1 MGILERVCGP
11 KGSLLARGLVYL
23 ASDIETIPA
32 MSQLTDNEKR
42 DVIKYLD
49 AGKPLPEKY
58 RFLLFSDAQ
67 EVELLWNGKTN
78 EVTNVVLPFQ
88 VIEQIDEP
96 RSDKKIG
103 LQDSLFDT
111 SGRQIT
117 GWTNKLI
124 WGDNK
129 LILSSLKNGPLR
141 KEIEAQGGL
150 KLIYIDP
157 PFDVG
162 ADFSMDITIG
172 DGDDEESFTKK
183 PSVIEEIAYRD
194 TWGKGADSFIAMI
207 YERLKLMHDLLADEG
222 SIYVHCD
229 YRVSAFMKLVL
240 DEVFGKDNYVNEIA
254 WEKIKAVKAQSI
266 GFGNVKDSI
275 FLYKKSEKTKFNAIK
290 VAHDPEY
297 IKTMYRYRE
306 TDGRIYRLHDFTQTG
321 QGEPRQFGE
330 RGVLNPPNGKHW
342 IWSQV
347 RIDYGMKNNLIV
359 FSKSGIPQVKR
370 YLDEVEGQA
379 VSDLWTDIN
388 PLGSVSSERNDYP
401 TQKPEE
407 LIERIIKAS
416 SNEGDLVADF
426 FCGSGT
432 TLAVAEKL
440 GRKWIGSD
448 LGKFGIHTSRKR
460 LIGVQRE
467 LKKEG
472 KNFRAFEI
480 LNVGRYERDNFLK
493 INNDLRAE
501 EKAKQAERKEKEFV
515 RLIISAYKAEPVNS
529 FRTLVGKKRDRLVA
543 VGPIN
548 APVSEKLVQQIVEE
562 CEKMKITK
570 VDVLGFDWE
579 MGFDRHE
586 FRGSGID
593 IAFKVIPR
601 EVFDKKAVEK
611 GQVKFYDVAFIEAKP
626 IIKGKVN
633 SKELSIELTDFS
645 VFYNQ
650 DDSGEVE
657 EALRPGGV
665 KIIVENGQVVKMLKD
680 KVTELIEKEV
690 LTKKWSDWIDYW
702 AVDFDFASRKEI
714 IKVIESGEE
723 KEVWTGD
730 YIFDNEWQ
738 SFRTKKNRNLELASA
753 PKVVQKGT
761 YKVAVKVVDIFG
773 NDTTKV
779 IEVKI

>member
-1 MGILERVCGP
+1 MG
-11 KGSLLARGLVYL
+11 
-23 ASDIETIPA
+23 
-32 MSQLTDNEKR
+32 MNLTDNEKR
-42 DVIKYLD
+42 DAIKYLE

-58 RFLLFSDAQ
+58 RFLLFKEAQ
-67 EVELLWNGKTN
+67 EVELVWNGKTE
-78 EVTNVVLPFQ
+78 EVTTIVLPFQ
-88 VIEQIDEP
+88 TIEQIDEP
-96 RSDKKIG
+96 RSDGKIG
-103 LQDSLFDT
+103 MQDSLFDN

-172 DGDDEESFTKK
+172 DGEDEQSFTKK

-207 YERLKLMHDLLADEG
+207 YERLKLMHDLLAEKG

-229 YRVSAFMKLVL
+229 YRVSAFMRLVL
-240 DEVFGKDNYVNEIA
+240 DEIFGKDNFINEISWKRTTA
-254 WEKIKAVKAQSI
+254 HGDAKQGARRYDIIHDTIYFYCKNENDYIWNTQYIPFSDEQIKQQYNKEENGRKYRLVTPTASKPGGDTSYEWKGVRPPQGRFWAYARQKMEEFDNQ
-266 GFGNVKDSI
+266 GK
-275 FLYKKSEKTKFNAIK
+275 LYYSNTGQ
-290 VAHDPEY
+290 PY
-297 IKTMYRYRE
+297 IKY
-306 TDGRIYRLHDFTQTG
+306 
-321 QGEPRQFGE
+321 
-330 RGVLNPPNGKHW
+330 
-342 IWSQV
+342 
-347 RIDYGMKNNLIV
+347 
-359 FSKSGIPQVKR
+359 
-370 YLDEVEGQA
+370 YLDERPGVAAQTMW
-379 VSDLWTDIN
+379 SDIMLAPTS
-388 PLGSVSSERNDYP
+388 LERADYP
-401 TQKPEE
+401 TQKPEA

-467 LKKEG
+467 LKKAS

-480 LNVGRYERDNFLK
+480 LNVGRYERESFLAV
-493 INNDLRAE
+493 NDDLRAE
-501 EKAKQAERKEKEFV
+501 EKAQQAARKGKEFIK
-515 RLIISAYKAEPVNS
+515 LIITAYKAEPVES
-529 FRTLVGKKRDRLVA
+529 FVNIVGKKRDRLVA

-548 APVSEKLVQQIVEE
+548 TPVSSKLIQDIVAE
-562 CEKMKITK
+562 CKAKGITK
-570 VDVLGFDWE
+570 VDVLGFDYE
-579 MGFDRHE
+579 MGLDFSALGGSAFGGEDLKR
-586 FRGSGID
+586 SGID
-593 IAFKVIPR
+593 IQFKIIPR

-626 IIKGKVN
+626 LLRKATKG
-633 SKELSIELTDFS
+633 EQATLAIELTDFS

-650 DDSGEVE
+650 DDSGEVA

-665 KIIVENGQVVKMLKD
+665 KVVVENGQVVKISKD
-680 KVTELIEKEV
+680 KATDIVAKEI

-702 AVDFDFASRKEI
+702 AVDFDFASRKEFI
-714 IKVIESGEE
+714 RAPKTHGDNLLAKGQTQDLLEYE
-723 KEVWTGD
+723 EVWTGD

-738 SFRTKKNRNLELASA
+738 SFRTKKNRNLELTSA
-753 PKVVQKGT
+753 AKEVPPGN

>member
-1 MGILERVCGP
+1 M
-11 KGSLLARGLVYL
+11 K
-23 ASDIETIPA
+23 
-32 MSQLTDNEKR
+32 LTDNEKR
-42 DVIKYLD
+42 DIVKYLE

-58 RFLLFSDAQ
+58 RFLLFDDDR

-96 RSDKKIG
+96 RSDAKFG
-103 LQDSLFDT
+103 NQNSLFDT

-162 ADFSMDITIG
+162 ADFSMDISIG
-172 DGDDEESFTKK
+172 DGEESFTKK

-207 YERLKLMHDLLADEG
+207 YERLKLMHDLLAEDG

-229 YRVSAFMKLVL
+229 WRVNSYMRLVL
-240 DEVFGKDNYVNEIA
+240 DEIFGKDNFLNEISWSYFA
-254 WEKIKAVKAQSI
+254 FKRSTTKKFPQKHDTIFSYCKA
-266 GFGNVKDSI
+266 KDSFI
-275 FLYKKSEKTKFNAIK
+275 WNTQYKPHN
-290 VAHDPEY
+290 PEY
-297 IKTMYRYRE
+297 LKRWKKDENGRMYRDDVNP
-306 TDGRIYRLHDFTQTG
+306 TKGGSRI
-321 QGEPRQFGE
+321 
-330 RGVLNPPNGKHW
+330 
-342 IWSQV
+342 I
-347 RIDYGMKNNLIV
+347 
-359 FSKSGIPQVKR
+359 
-370 YLDEVEGQA
+370 YLDEIGG
-379 VSDLWTDIN
+379 DIVDSVWDDIPPVN
-388 PLGSVSSERNDYP
+388 PVAQERVDYP
-401 TQKPEE
+401 TQKPEA
-407 LIERIIKAS
+407 LIERIFKAS

-467 LKKEG
+467 LKKES

-480 LNVGRYERDNFLK
+480 LNVGRYERENFLAT
-493 INNDLRAE
+493 NNDLRAE
-501 EKAKQAERKEKEFV
+501 EKSKQAERKEKEFV
-515 RLIISAYKAEPVNS
+515 KLILSAYKAEPVES
-529 FRTLVGKKRDRLVA
+529 FVNVIGKKRDRLVA

-548 APVSEKLVQQIVEE
+548 TPVSSKLVQDIVKE
-562 CEKMKITK
+562 CKEKGITK
-570 VDVLGFDWE
+570 IDVLGFDYE
-579 MGFDRHE
+579 MGLDFSQYKE
-586 FRGSGID
+586 QGID
-593 IAFKVIPR
+593 IAFRIIPR

-626 IIKGKVN
+626 IIKGRGN
-633 SKELSIELTDFS
+633 DKEISIELTDFS

-650 DDSGEVE
+650 DDSGEIA
-657 EALRPGGV
+657 EALRPGGSKV
-665 KIIVENGQVVKMLKD
+665 VVEDGQVVKISKD
-680 KVTELIEKEV
+680 KKTEEISKEI

-714 IKVIESGEE
+714 IKIMEDGKE

-738 SFRTKKNRNLELASA
+738 SFRTKKNRNLDLVTS
-753 PKVVQKGT
+753 PKVATKG
-761 YKVAVKVVDIFG
+761 KHKIAVKVVDIFG

>member
-1 MGILERVCGP
+1 MNL
-11 KGSLLARGLVYL
+11 S
-23 ASDIETIPA
+23 
-32 MSQLTDNEKR
+32 DNEKR
-42 DVIKYLD
+42 DALKLIQ

-58 RFLLFSDAQ
+58 RFLLFDDNR

-88 VIEQIDEP
+88 TIEQIDEP
-96 RSDKKIG
+96 RSDGKIG
-103 LQDSLFDT
+103 VQDSLFDT
-111 SGRQIT
+111 SGRQVA

-162 ADFSMDITIG
+162 ADFSMDIKIG
-172 DGDDEESFTKK
+172 DGEDEESFTKK

-207 YERLKLMHDLLADEG
+207 YERLKLMHDLLAEDG

-229 YRVSAFMKLVL
+229 YRVSGYMRLIL
-240 DEVFGKDNYVNEIA
+240 DEVFGKDNFQNEII
-254 WEKIKAVKAQSI
+254 WHFIKGASGNDRFGRKHQTILCYSKSLDKFIFNRNEIGVAYNPETLARAQRGEARYSI
-266 GFGNVKDSI
+266 SAQE
-275 FLYKKSEKTKFNAIK
+275 LE
-290 VAHDPEY
+290 
-297 IKTMYRYRE
+297 
-306 TDGRIYRLHDFTQTG
+306 
-321 QGEPRQFGE
+321 E
-330 RGVLNPPNGKHW
+330 RGKNPGDVW
-342 IWSQV
+342 
-347 RIDYGMKNNLIV
+347 
-359 FSKSGIPQVKR
+359 
-370 YLDEVEGQA
+370 
-379 VSDLWTDIN
+379 SDLHPVQGNGLENT
-388 PLGSVSSERNDYP
+388 GYA
-401 TQKPEE
+401 TQKPESF
-407 LIERIIKAS
+407 LERIIKAS

-440 GRKWIGSD
+440 GRKWIGTD

-480 LNVGRYERDNFLK
+480 LNVGRYERENF
-493 INNDLRAE
+493 IEVNSDLRAE
-501 EKAKQAERKEKEFV
+501 EKAKQAERKEKEFIK
-515 RLIISAYKAEPVNS
+515 LILTAYKAEPVET
-529 FRTLVGKKRDRLVA
+529 FKHFVGKKRDRLVA
-543 VGPIN
+543 IGPIN
-548 APVSEKLVQQIVEE
+548 LPVSSKFVDFILEE
-562 CEKMKITK
+562 CTIHDITK
-570 VDVLGFDWE
+570 VDVLGFDYE
-579 MGFDRHE
+579 MGLDVSRAKE
-586 FRGSGID
+586 FGVD
-593 IAFKVIPR
+593 IALKIIPR

-611 GQVKFYDVAFIEAKP
+611 GQVKFYDVAYLEARP
-626 IIKGKVN
+626 IISGKGDN
-633 SKELSIELTDFS
+633 KELKIELADFS
-645 VFYNQ
+645 CSYSQ
-650 DDSGEVE
+650 DDIIEIVE
-657 EALRPGGV
+657 GLKPGGS
-665 KIIVENGQVVKMLKD
+665 KIILDNGKLIKVSKD
-680 KVTELIEKEV
+680 KKTEEV
-690 LTKKWSDWIDYW
+690 SQEILTKKWSDWIDYW

-714 IKVIESGEE
+714 VKVVEKGIE

-738 SFRTKKNRNLELASA
+738 SFRTKKNRMLELTSASKTL
-753 PKVVQKGT
+753 PKGT

-779 IEVKI
+779 IIVKI